1 MDPPGA
7 FKVLVDYPW
16 DEPFLAEPR
25 KQELEVLLEW
35 MVAAGEANVSVAF
48 DDRTAKVLRTLG
60 QPLELV
66 NLGQTKASLRLDSR
80 FVKDVVQRADQD
92 SVPWA
97 PIAEHLRDAYG
108 LQPIVVDLFL
118 CFLCQ
123 RDHRAL
129 TEAGGEPVEVKLGMP
144 PASRLRLQRG
154 TVVAAADW
162 HRLRDLGEH
171 LFAEERPPA
180 HRSLQAQDRFA
191 GKLRE
196 HGQRK
201 RVVLQG
207 LHQRLV
213 HLGVDEG
220 SGRLAELAAANARL
234 SPLAQTTTDSYKVL
248 TELLASWPDDAM
260 EPLASLVRQ
269 AEPMRDALA
278 ELSETARQHLEAG
291 RGHPARGADVRE
303 QLARLRGAWRRRR
316 RRSR

>member
-1 MDPPGA
+1 MFGQMSAGKRLNIGLAEAAWTSPGSS
-7 FKVLVDYPW
+7 DPW

-80 FVKDVVQRADQD
+80 FVKDVMQRADQD
-92 SVPWA
+92 SVTWA

-154 TVVAAADW
+154 TVVAAAPSP
-162 HRLRDLGEH
+162 RPGRAPLRGGATAGPPFEPPSDVLYEASLDPADGDEVSELLGGVRRALEGLGE
-171 LFAEERPPA
+171 
-180 HRSLQAQDRFA
+180 
-191 GKLRE
+191 G
-196 HGQRK
+196 
-201 RVVLQG
+201 RVRV
-207 LHQRLV
+207 
-213 HLGVDEG
+213 
-220 SGRLAELAAANARL
+220 A
-234 SPLAQTTTDSYKVL
+234 
-248 TELLASWPDDAM
+248 
-260 EPLASLVRQ
+260 LVR
-269 AEPMRDALA
+269 
-278 ELSETARQHLEAG
+278 
-291 RGHPARGADVRE
+291 RG
-303 QLARLRGAWRRRR
+303 
-316 RRSR
+316 

>member
-1 MDPPGA
+1 MHSGQAHVHPPALLGGMDPPGA

-154 TVVAAADW
+154 TVVAAA
-162 HRLRDLGEH
+162 
-171 LFAEERPPA
+171 
-180 HRSLQAQDRFA
+180 
-191 GKLRE
+191 
-196 HGQRK
+196 
-201 RVVLQG
+201 
-207 LHQRLV
+207 
-213 HLGVDEG
+213 
-220 SGRLAELAAANARL
+220 
-234 SPLAQTTTDSYKVL
+234 
-248 TELLASWPDDAM
+248 
-260 EPLASLVRQ
+260 
-269 AEPMRDALA
+269 
-278 ELSETARQHLEAG
+278 
-291 RGHPARGADVRE
+291 
-303 QLARLRGAWRRRR
+303 
-316 RRSR
+316 